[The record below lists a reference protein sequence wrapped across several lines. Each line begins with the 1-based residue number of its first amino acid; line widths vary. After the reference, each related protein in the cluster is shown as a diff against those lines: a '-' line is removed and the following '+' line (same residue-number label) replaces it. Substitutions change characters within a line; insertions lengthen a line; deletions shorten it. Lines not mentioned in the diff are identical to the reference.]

1 MEAKEFEGRGLHG
14 LIVEP
19 DDYDPGREYPL
30 IVLLHGFGSNMSD
43 LAGLPPAVSRADY
56 LYACPNA
63 PLALDFG
70 MGQTGY
76 AWANLYGES
85 YEREAQAAESSL
97 MDFIDAVAAS
107 YRVQPGR
114 IALGGFSQGGMMT
127 YRAGLPRPD
136 TFAALFALSARVVD
150 PDGVRRRLPTHRD
163 QPIFISHGSQD
174 TMIPVDDGRESRRL
188 LQEWGYAPAYHEY
201 DMAHEIRQ
209 EVIDDLVEWL
219 LVVAFPPLTR

>member
-1 MEAKEFEGRGLHG
+1 MEAKQFEGRSLHG

-19 DDYDPGREYPL
+19 DDYDPSREYPL
-30 IVLLHGFGSNMSD
+30 LVLLHGFGSNMSD
-43 LAGLPPAVSRADY
+43 LAGLTPALSRTDY

-70 MGQTGY
+70 MRQTGY

-85 YEREAQAAESSL
+85 YEREAQAAENSL
-97 MDFIDAVAAS
+97 MDFVEEVATR
-107 YRVQPGR
+107 YRIQQGR
-114 IALGGFSQGGMMT
+114 VGLGGFSQGGMMT

-150 PDGVRRRLPTHRD
+150 PDGVHRRLPTRRD
-163 QPIFISHGSQD
+163 QPIFISHGSRD
-174 TMIPVDDGRESRRL
+174 GMIPPDDGRESRRL
-188 LQEWGYAPAYHEY
+188 LQEWGYAPMYHEY

-219 LVVAFPPLTR
+219 RAVMPLT

>member
-1 MEAKEFEGRGLHG
+1 MEAKQFEARSLHG

-19 DDYDPGREYPL
+19 DDYDPSREYPL
-30 IVLLHGFGSNMSD
+30 LVLLHGFGSNMSD
-43 LAGLPPAVSRADY
+43 LAGLTPALSRADY

-85 YEREAQAAESSL
+85 YEREAQAAENGL
-97 MDFIDAVAAS
+97 MDFVEEVAAR
-107 YRVQPGR
+107 YRIQEGR
-114 IALGGFSQGGMMT
+114 VGLGGFSQGGMMT

-150 PDGVRRRLPTHRD
+150 PDSVHCRLPDRRD
-163 QPIFISHGSQD
+163 QPIFISHGSRD
-174 TMIPVDDGRESRRL
+174 TMIPLDDGMESRRL
-188 LQEWGYAPAYHEY
+188 LQEWGYAPVYHEY

-209 EVIDDLVEWL
+209 EVVDDLVEWL
-219 LVVAFPPLTR
+219 RAVMPLT

>member
-1 MEAKEFEGRGLHG
+1 MEAKQFEGRSLHG

-19 DDYDPGREYPL
+19 DDYDPSREYPL
-30 IVLLHGFGSNMSD
+30 LVLLHGFGSNMSD
-43 LAGLPPAVSRADY
+43 LAGLTPALGRADY

-85 YEREAQAAESSL
+85 YEREAQAAENSL
-97 MDFIDAVAAS
+97 MDFVEEVATR
-107 YRVQPGR
+107 YRIQLGR
-114 IALGGFSQGGMMT
+114 VALGGFSQGGMMT

-136 TFAALFALSARVVD
+136 TFAALFALSARIVD
-150 PDGVRRRLPTHRD
+150 PDGLHRRLPDPRD

-174 TMIPVDDGRESRRL
+174 TMIPLDDGRESSRL

-209 EVIDDLVEWL
+209 EVIDDFVEWL
-219 LVVAFPPLTR
+219 RAVMPPT